1 VRAEPLS
8 AARYDHG
15 EGVRWDAERGE
26 LLWVDITA
34 GRFLR
39 APLDAVDDPT
49 VVQVDRP
56 VGAVTP
62 VASGGWLLAAG
73 RGLLHVDGDDV
84 REVAELEPASVRMN
98 DASCDPTGR
107 FWAGSMAY
115 DAAEGAASLHRLD
128 LDGSVRTVL
137 RDLTISNGLG
147 WSPDGSVLYLNDSGP
162 SVTYAFDL
170 VDGELGER
178 RVLVHHEDG
187 LGDGMAVD
195 DEGFLWIPLW
205 GGGFVD
211 RYDPAGRRVLRIDV
225 PARQPSDCC
234 LVDGRLV
241 ITTAR
246 RDLAEP
252 GPDDGRLLVADV
264 GVSGPP
270 VTPFRG
276 VLPA

>member
-1 VRAEPLS
+1 MRAEPLS
-8 AARYDHG
+8 AATYDHG
-15 EGVRWDAERGE
+15 EGVRWDADRGE

-39 APLDAVDDPT
+39 APLDRVDDPV

-73 RGLLHVDGDDV
+73 RGLLHVADEV
-84 REVAELEPASVRMN
+84 REVAELEPADVRMN
-98 DASCDPTGR
+98 DATCDPSGR

-115 DAAEGAASLHRLD
+115 DATEGAASLHRLD
-128 LDGSVRTVL
+128 LDGTVRTVL

-195 DEGFLWIPLW
+195 DEGCLWIPLW
-205 GGGFVD
+205 GGGCVD
-211 RYDPAGRRVLRIDV
+211 RYDPQGRRVQRIDV

-246 RDLAEP
+246 RDVHEP
-252 GPDDGRLLVADV
+252 GPHDGRLLVADV

-270 VTPFRG
+270 VTPFLG

>member
-1 VRAEPLS
+1 MRAEPLS

-15 EGVRWDAERGE
+15 EGVRWDGSQ
-26 LLWVDITA
+26 LLWVDISA

-39 APLDAVDDPT
+39 APLDDVDAP
-49 VVQVDRP
+49 VVVEAGRP

-73 RGLLHVDGDDV
+73 QGLVAVDAEGQ
-84 REVAELEPASVRMN
+84 REVAELEPPHVRMN
-98 DASCDPTGR
+98 DATCDPSGR

-128 LDGSVRTVL
+128 PDGSVRTVL
-137 RDLTISNGLG
+137 RGLTISNGLG
-147 WSPDGSVLYLNDSGP
+147 WSPDGTVMYLNDSGP
-162 SVTYAFDL
+162 AVTYAFDL
-170 VDGELGER
+170 EDGEPVRR

-205 GGGFVD
+205 GGGCVD
-211 RYDPAGRRVLRIDV
+211 RYDPDGRRVARVDV
-225 PARQPSDCC
+225 PAQQPSDCC

-246 RDLAEP
+246 RELAQP
-252 GPDDGRLLVADV
+252 GPDDGRLMVAEV